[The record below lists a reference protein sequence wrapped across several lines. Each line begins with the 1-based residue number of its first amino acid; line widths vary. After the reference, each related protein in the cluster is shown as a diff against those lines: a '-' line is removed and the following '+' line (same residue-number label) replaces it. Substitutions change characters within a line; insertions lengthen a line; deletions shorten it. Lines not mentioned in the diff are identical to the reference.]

1 MGIKFAAYLYTGSAS
16 MLSEAIHSLADA
28 ANQVC
33 SGDLF
38 GKNNMQRKNSEEML
52 VFTYGDKTG

>member
-38 GKNNMQRKNSEEML
+38 GKNNMKRKNSKEML
-52 VFTYGDKTG
+52 VFT